1 MRLRSVLWSFLALSV
16 ASLPEVQVRL
26 VRNHVSSIC
35 STWGREH
42 FKTFDGDVYQFPG
55 MCEYNLVSDCHES
68 YQGFSVHIKRTEKDG
83 IPTITYLAVTINEL
97 LFHLSKSW
105 VTVNYEQ
112 VRLPYYK
119 GGVQVENNAV
129 YIKLQTKLGFT
140 VMWNG
145 DDAVMVEIDNDFAN
159 QTCGLC
165 GDFNGVPVYNEF
177 IHNGRKISPIEFGN
191 KHKTLR
197 PNDDC
202 EDPYEEEEELLEA
215 VTDSDSCK
223 ESLTI
228 CKQMFLSESWSS
240 CTELIDPEAYIQAC
254 VKDMCGC
261 SNNTND
267 FCVCSTL
274 SEYSRQCSHAGGQ
287 PPNWRTPQ
295 FCAKQCPYNMVYEE
309 SGSPCMDTCT
319 NQDTSS
325 LCEDHKMDG
334 CFCPS
339 GTVLDDISERGCI
352 PQSECQC
359 KHVKIYNSGEVYLR
373 DREECTCFEGRWDCI
388 SLETLA
394 TCAVEEGSHFTTFD
408 GKTYTFHGDC
418 YYTLAK
424 DEASPTFTLLA
435 QLVPCAH
442 QQFDTCMKAL
452 KILLNNDK
460 NNVLTFTSDGAIKQ
474 NMQTVTLPYNS
485 GDISIFHASSF
496 HILMQTRFGLQIQIQ
511 HVPLMQVYIRLEQSY
526 KSKTRGLCGNF
537 NMILSD
543 EMKTPQGI
551 VEGTAATFS
560 NSWKANLMCS
570 DRQERLDDP
579 CSLSLESE
587 LYAKHWCALLL
598 SPNSTF
604 AQCRSVVD
612 PEMFYK
618 RCTYSACSCEKSEAC
633 LCAVFSSY
641 ARACA
646 EKGVF
651 LTNLRESVCDTYTK
665 SCPASQTFSYA
676 HQRCQLTCRSLGS
689 EEQSCTS
696 DFLPVDGCS
705 CAEGLYLNENGLC
718 VPLEKCSCYHNGIYI
733 NPGKSINIRDEHC
746 LCNSGVLH
754 CHSWRSRSSL
764 CPFPKAFFN
773 CSSATTGELGLQ
785 CAKTCLNLDSNECD
799 STECESGCRCQD
811 GLLEDGKGSCV
822 KEIDCPCQHNGHF
835 FAPGVVIPNQCNKCT
850 CKSGKWECT
859 EKKCPGTCVIY
870 GSGHYNTFDQRTYGF
885 QGDCAYVAVKNKC
898 GNKTVENNFGV
909 ITENVPCGS
918 TGTTCSKTV
927 RIQLGRTEIKLTKGK
942 YEEDDLRQ
950 GPLIKYRIR
959 RVGLYLVVEST
970 IGLAVIWDRKT
981 SVRIL
986 LEPQHSGEVCGLC
999 GNFDGDGRND
1009 FTTQGQL
1016 VVSNMLEFANSWKV
1030 SSTCPDVEENVD
1042 SCAVAPMRHHWAKMM
1057 CSIIT
1062 GHTFKDCQHKVDP
1075 RPFYENCVKDS
1086 CACDTGGDCECFCSA
1101 VAAYAQACNEAG
1113 VCVAWR
1119 TPDICPVFCEYYNSP
1134 DDCTWHYSPC
1144 HTPCYKTCLNP
1155 QGICSNPLPNLEGC
1169 YPVCPEDKPI
1179 FDEKN
1184 QTCVEECA
1192 YCLYN
1197 GTIYEENDVVYNV
1210 TDYMGM
1216 CYYGICINS
1225 TVIHISKPCTTT
1237 PEPSTTTTAPPTT
1250 TTGPSTTTKSTPPPP
1265 PPPTTTTPEPPTTTI
1280 SPPSTRTPTTTSE
1293 TIHNHNSS
1301 PYNNPRTIH
1310 NHNSSPYNNHRAI
1323 HNHKIYPS
1331 TYTSPNNNNPRTT
1344 HNHKSY
1350 TSPNNNNPRT
1360 THNHNSSPY
1369 NNHRAIHNHKIYPST
1384 YTSPNNNNPRTIH
1397 NHNSSPYN
1405 NHRAIHNHKIYPS
1418 TSTSPNNNNPRT
1430 THNHKSYTSPNNN
1443 NPRTIHNHNS
1453 SPSPYNNPRAIHNH
1467 KIYPST
1473 STYPNNNN
1481 PRTTHNHKS
1490 YTSPNNNNPT
1500 TTHNHNSSPY
1510 NNHRAIHNHKIYP
1523 STYTSPNNNNPRTIH
1538 NHNSSPYNNHRAI
1551 HNHKIYPSTSTS
1563 PNNNNP
1569 RTTHNHNITA
1579 IYTTPYNNF
1588 RVIHNHKRY
1597 FSNYHNF
1604 GHNYLHSNLT
1614 IHNHNSSPY
1623 NNPRAIHNHKIYPST
1638 YTSPYNNNPRTIH
1651 NHNSSPYNN
1660 HRAIHNHKIYPSTST
1675 SPNNNNPRTTHNHK
1689 SYTSPNNN
1697 NPTTTHNHNSSPYN
1711 NHRAIHNHKIYPS
1724 TYTSPNNNNPRTIH
1738 NHNSS
1743 PYNNHRAIHNHKIYP
1758 STSTSP
1764 NNNNPRTTHNH
1775 KSYTSPNNN
1784 NPRTIHNHNSSPY
1797 NNHRA
1802 IHNHKIYPSTST
1814 SPNNNNPRTTYNH
1827 KSYTSPNNNNPRTIH
1842 NHNSSPYNNHRAIHN
1857 HKIYPSTY
1865 TSPNNNNPRT
1875 THNHKSYTSPNNNNP
1890 TTTHNHNSSPSHY
1903 INNPRT
1909 THNHKSYNSTYTSP
1923 YNNPR
1928 AIHNHKIYPFTYTS
1942 PNNNNPRTT
1951 HNHKSYNSTYTS
1963 PNNNPRAIHNH
1974 KKPSTTT
1981 KSTPPPPPPPTT
1993 TTPEPPTT
2001 TKATTPPTH
2010 PPTTTPEPSTTTK
2023 STPPPTPP
2031 PTTTTPEPSTTTTAP
2046 PPPTTTPGTSTT
2058 TKSTP
2063 LPTPPPTTTTPE
2075 LSPTTKATTPST
2087 PSPTTTPKP
2096 TTTTKVS
2103 TPFPIPTTGPTR
2115 STVPPQEQVSHTV
2128 TTECFCIFNGTIYHP
2143 GQPIFSMHPIGS
2155 GICLTMI
2162 CSDVCEIHNKTELC
2176 ASTSASTLTPSPTP
2190 YIPTCPEWDVVQ
2202 NETFVICNC
2211 TMARCIENNT
2221 IEIIPLE
2228 CPPLQNIT
2236 CSNGKKPVLAYDEY
2250 YCCQKYVCDC
2260 VCEGWG
2266 DPHYITFDGL
2276 YYSYQGNCT
2285 YVLMEEYTPKN
2296 HLKIYVDNVYCDP
2309 TEDVSCP
2316 RALTIA
2322 YGFHVVTLINHNL
2335 IGAPQLEALKNEE
2348 ILKLPYSQQGVKIMS
2363 SAINLVYE
2371 IPRLNVVITFGMT
2384 GFSINLPYQYFGNNT
2399 QGHCGTCN
2407 NNMADDCRLPTGEL
2421 VKNCAVMAD
2430 YWPADDVIKPNCPTP
2445 PVVPTNVPES
2455 QLEPTPCKPDSIC
2468 DLLKRSVFAEC
2479 HPLVSP
2485 DNFYKGCAFDSCHV
2499 SNPTV
2504 ECTSLQTYAA
2514 ACAQA
2519 GICIQWRNH
2528 TKICASD
2535 CPSDKV
2541 YMPCGPAEQPSCEDN
2556 PNESTTQ
2563 FITEGCFCPDGM
2575 KLFNKDSGICVEKC
2589 GCLDP
2594 EGIPREFNE
2603 RFEYKCQD
2611 CICDESTK
2619 TVICKPKTCPEPPS
2633 ANCTGPGFV
2642 VVNQTNPVD
2651 PCCFVYVC
2659 QCQLNNCPQN
2669 SMSCPI
2675 GYRPIISVPEGK
2687 CCPEHTCDPKRVCV
2701 HKNVE
2706 YEPSSSVPAVAC
2718 QDCTCGN
2725 EIDPHSGLFKLDCVY
2740 QQCHET
2746 CDLGYEYV
2754 ETNSNDCCGKCV
2766 QKQCILNLNGTKQ
2779 LLNEGEMW
2787 SPPENMCEHYTCM
2800 RNGDTLSALSS
2811 QIICPHF
2818 QESNCHP
2825 NTIQTAANGCC
2836 KICME
2841 IDKACKLISMKTL
2854 VLRHGCQSEHEV
2866 EMPYCEGSCN
2876 TFTKYSA
2883 AAAAMEHSCSC
2894 CKEIRSSNR
2903 TIDLLCLNGGK
2914 ITHTYMYVEECGCG
2928 HTECTATAGL
2938 RARKKRS
2945 SMLL

>member
-1 MRLRSVLWSFLALSV
+1 MRWRSVLWSFLALSV

-83 IPTITYLAVTINEL
+83 NPTITYLAVTINEL

-129 YIKLQTKLGFT
+129 YIKLQTKVGFT

-165 GDFNGVPVYNEF
+165 GDFNGVPVYDEF

-191 KHKTLR
+191 KHKALR

-240 CTELIDPEAYIQAC
+240 CIELIDPEAYIQAC

-352 PQSECQC
+352 AQSECQC
-359 KHVKIYNSGEVYLR
+359 KHVKIYNPGEVYLR

-418 YYTLAK
+418 YYTLAKVESK

-474 NMQTVTLPYNS
+474 NMQTVTLPYYS

-511 HVPLMQVYIRLEQSY
+511 HVPIMQVYISLEQSY

-560 NSWKANLMCS
+560 NSWKANVMCS

-676 HQRCQLTCRSLGS
+676 HQRCQMTCRSLGS

-718 VPLEKCSCYHNGIYI
+718 VPIEKCSCYHNGIYI

-773 CSSATTGELGLQ
+773 CSSATAGEVGLQ
-785 CAKTCLNLDSNECD
+785 CAKTCLNLDSDECD

-885 QGDCAYVAVKNKC
+885 QGDCAYVAVK
-898 GNKTVENNFGV
+898 
-909 ITENVPCGS
+909 
-918 TGTTCSKTV
+918 
-927 RIQLGRTEIKLTKGK
+927 RTEIKLTKGK
-942 YEEDDLRQ
+942 YEEDDLGQ

-959 RVGLYLVVEST
+959 RVGLYLVVESN

-981 SVRIL
+981 TVRIL

-999 GNFDGDGRND
+999 GNFDGDGLND

-1062 GHTFKDCQHKVDP
+1062 GKTFTDCHHKVDP

-1210 TDYMGM
+1210 TDNMGITK
-1216 CYYGICINS
+1216 YNYKSDTS
-1225 TVIHISKPCTTT
+1225 TYTTT
-1237 PEPSTTTTAPPTT
+1237 
-1250 TTGPSTTTKSTPPPP
+1250 
-1265 PPPTTTTPEPPTTTI
+1265 
-1280 SPPSTRTPTTTSE
+1280 
-1293 TIHNHNSS
+1293 
-1301 PYNNPRTIH
+1301 YNNPRTIH
-1310 NHNSSPYNNHRAI
+1310 NHNSYPSTYNKPRAIHNHKIYPYTYTSSNNKNPRTNHNHKSYNSTNNNPRTIHNHKSYNTTYTSSNNNNPRTIHNHRSYNTTYTSPNNKNPRTN

-1331 TYTSPNNNNPRTT
+1331 TYTSPNNKNPRTN

-1350 TSPNNNNPRT
+1350 
-1360 THNHNSSPY
+1360 NSTYTSPY
-1369 NNHRAIHNHKIYPST
+1369 NNPRANHNHKIYPST
-1384 YTSPNNNNPRTIH
+1384 YTSPNNKNPRT
-1397 NHNSSPYN
+1397 N
-1405 NHRAIHNHKIYPS
+1405 
-1418 TSTSPNNNNPRT
+1418 
-1430 THNHKSYTSPNNN
+1430 HNHKSYN
-1443 NPRTIHNHNS
+1443 
-1453 SPSPYNNPRAIHNH
+1453 
-1467 KIYPST
+1467 
-1473 STYPNNNN
+1473 
-1481 PRTTHNHKS
+1481 
-1490 YTSPNNNNPT
+1490 
-1500 TTHNHNSSPY
+1500 
-1510 NNHRAIHNHKIYP
+1510 
-1523 STYTSPNNNNPRTIH
+1523 STYTSPNNKNPRT
-1538 NHNSSPYNNHRAI
+1538 N
-1551 HNHKIYPSTSTS
+1551 
-1563 PNNNNP
+1563 
-1569 RTTHNHNITA
+1569 
-1579 IYTTPYNNF
+1579 
-1588 RVIHNHKRY
+1588 
-1597 FSNYHNF
+1597 
-1604 GHNYLHSNLT
+1604 
-1614 IHNHNSSPY
+1614 
-1623 NNPRAIHNHKIYPST
+1623 
-1638 YTSPYNNNPRTIH
+1638 
-1651 NHNSSPYNN
+1651 
-1660 HRAIHNHKIYPSTST
+1660 
-1675 SPNNNNPRTTHNHK
+1675 
-1689 SYTSPNNN
+1689 
-1697 NPTTTHNHNSSPYN
+1697 
-1711 NHRAIHNHKIYPS
+1711 
-1724 TYTSPNNNNPRTIH
+1724 
-1738 NHNSS
+1738 
-1743 PYNNHRAIHNHKIYP
+1743 
-1758 STSTSP
+1758 
-1764 NNNNPRTTHNH
+1764 
-1775 KSYTSPNNN
+1775 
-1784 NPRTIHNHNSSPY
+1784 
-1797 NNHRA
+1797 
-1802 IHNHKIYPSTST
+1802 
-1814 SPNNNNPRTTYNH
+1814 
-1827 KSYTSPNNNNPRTIH
+1827 
-1842 NHNSSPYNNHRAIHN
+1842 
-1857 HKIYPSTY
+1857 
-1865 TSPNNNNPRT
+1865 
-1875 THNHKSYTSPNNNNP
+1875 
-1890 TTTHNHNSSPSHY
+1890 
-1903 INNPRT
+1903 
-1909 THNHKSYNSTYTSP
+1909 HNHKSYNSTYTSP

-1928 AIHNHKIYPFTYTS
+1928 AIHNHKIYPSTYTS
-1942 PNNNNPRTT
+1942 PNNKNPRTN

-1974 KKPSTTT
+1974 NIYPSTYTSPYNNPRT
-1981 KSTPPPPPPPTT
+1981 IHNHKSYHSIYTF
-1993 TTPEPPTT
+1993 
-2001 TKATTPPTH
+2001 AYNN
-2010 PPTTTPEPSTTTK
+2010 
-2023 STPPPTPP
+2023 
-2031 PTTTTPEPSTTTTAP
+2031 
-2046 PPPTTTPGTSTT
+2046 
-2058 TKSTP
+2058 
-2063 LPTPPPTTTTPE
+2063 
-2075 LSPTTKATTPST
+2075 
-2087 PSPTTTPKP
+2087 PK
-2096 TTTTKVS
+2096 TNYYYS
-2103 TPFPIPTTGPTR
+2103 I
-2115 STVPPQEQVSHTV
+2115 SHT
-2128 TTECFCIFNGTIYHP
+2128 
-2143 GQPIFSMHPIGS
+2143 
-2155 GICLTMI
+2155 
-2162 CSDVCEIHNKTELC
+2162 HNW
-2176 ASTSASTLTPSPTP
+2176 P
-2190 YIPTCPEWDVVQ
+2190 YNI
-2202 NETFVICNC
+2202 
-2211 TMARCIENNT
+2211 
-2221 IEIIPLE
+2221 
-2228 CPPLQNIT
+2228 NIT
-2236 CSNGKKPVLAYDEY
+2236 
-2250 YCCQKYVCDC
+2250 
-2260 VCEGWG
+2260 
-2266 DPHYITFDGL
+2266 T
-2276 YYSYQGNCT
+2276 
-2285 YVLMEEYTPKN
+2285 
-2296 HLKIYVDNVYCDP
+2296 
-2309 TEDVSCP
+2309 
-2316 RALTIA
+2316 
-2322 YGFHVVTLINHNL
+2322 
-2335 IGAPQLEALKNEE
+2335 
-2348 ILKLPYSQQGVKIMS
+2348 
-2363 SAINLVYE
+2363 
-2371 IPRLNVVITFGMT
+2371 
-2384 GFSINLPYQYFGNNT
+2384 
-2399 QGHCGTCN
+2399 
-2407 NNMADDCRLPTGEL
+2407 
-2421 VKNCAVMAD
+2421 
-2430 YWPADDVIKPNCPTP
+2430 
-2445 PVVPTNVPES
+2445 
-2455 QLEPTPCKPDSIC
+2455 
-2468 DLLKRSVFAEC
+2468 
-2479 HPLVSP
+2479 
-2485 DNFYKGCAFDSCHV
+2485 
-2499 SNPTV
+2499 
-2504 ECTSLQTYAA
+2504 
-2514 ACAQA
+2514 
-2519 GICIQWRNH
+2519 
-2528 TKICASD
+2528 
-2535 CPSDKV
+2535 
-2541 YMPCGPAEQPSCEDN
+2541 
-2556 PNESTTQ
+2556 
-2563 FITEGCFCPDGM
+2563 
-2575 KLFNKDSGICVEKC
+2575 
-2589 GCLDP
+2589 
-2594 EGIPREFNE
+2594 
-2603 RFEYKCQD
+2603 
-2611 CICDESTK
+2611 
-2619 TVICKPKTCPEPPS
+2619 
-2633 ANCTGPGFV
+2633 
-2642 VVNQTNPVD
+2642 
-2651 PCCFVYVC
+2651 
-2659 QCQLNNCPQN
+2659 
-2669 SMSCPI
+2669 
-2675 GYRPIISVPEGK
+2675 
-2687 CCPEHTCDPKRVCV
+2687 
-2701 HKNVE
+2701 
-2706 YEPSSSVPAVAC
+2706 
-2718 QDCTCGN
+2718 
-2725 EIDPHSGLFKLDCVY
+2725 
-2740 QQCHET
+2740 
-2746 CDLGYEYV
+2746 
-2754 ETNSNDCCGKCV
+2754 
-2766 QKQCILNLNGTKQ
+2766 
-2779 LLNEGEMW
+2779 
-2787 SPPENMCEHYTCM
+2787 
-2800 RNGDTLSALSS
+2800 
-2811 QIICPHF
+2811 
-2818 QESNCHP
+2818 
-2825 NTIQTAANGCC
+2825 
-2836 KICME
+2836 
-2841 IDKACKLISMKTL
+2841 
-2854 VLRHGCQSEHEV
+2854 
-2866 EMPYCEGSCN
+2866 
-2876 TFTKYSA
+2876 
-2883 AAAAMEHSCSC
+2883 
-2894 CKEIRSSNR
+2894 
-2903 TIDLLCLNGGK
+2903 
-2914 ITHTYMYVEECGCG
+2914 
-2928 HTECTATAGL
+2928 
-2938 RARKKRS
+2938 
-2945 SMLL
+2945 